1 MATIIKKIIFFTIML
16 GLLSILTINC
26 KIQILKMLCIPNTFN
41 IRYILFILGFILGM
55 IMQFFEYVVYTEV
68 LQVYNILRYN
78 FRMFIKIFF
87 LSVNLLQIYIISNLY
102 YLQEHDFD
110 NYIDMLIII
119 FAMLTGRS
127 ILNSLFIMAYFL

>member
-1 MATIIKKIIFFTIML
+1 ML

-127 ILNSLFIMAYFL
+127 TLNSLFIMAYFL